1 MFDSN
6 SNTYAVLDEAN
17 DSLLEDLQLPSI
29 WDLLAETITSET
41 NIDLYSSD
49 TETVT
54 LAQSSDSL
62 ELESAELSKL
72 GNNSN
77 DDPRRGRNTVT
88 DLSAIAILPTANAG
102 FTGNSYLDGILG
114 SNYGN
119 TGRETDDEEKLKQAL
134 ENHLPI
140 QEVSFNPLTGEE
152 EVISWEQQPENLQ
165 LLDEYLASAGF
176 DGIDGLLASL
186 GSPTEFGKQFNS
198 IATNENNSFN
208 EIVFDNSIN
217 PESVFGVD
225 NRTQIT
231 NTTDYPWSSI
241 ARIEVEF
248 SNGSGAIG
256 SGAMISPYHILTA
269 GHVVHNA
276 SAGGWATDIDVFLA
290 QDGSEQFY
298 GEADWTYIRS
308 YTGWTNS
315 QSQDHD
321 WALITLDR
329 NIGNFTGWLGYE
341 WRSNDADYNGLIL
354 NTAGYP
360 GDLSFNAQDM
370 YFASGPVAFAD
381 THQLYYNGT
390 MDTFGGQSGSP
401 VWRYNSSTGDRHI
414 NAVHA
419 YGNGGNGYN
428 EGTRITQTKFNS
440 LQNWISEDDGVR
452 SPIDRSDLVDYDDWF
467 DTNFAYFSSSTV
479 TPGDNIT
486 LRSVTR
492 NNGTATAGNFD
503 VSFYAST
510 NSIISTGDYFI
521 GKVNISSLDA
531 FGWTDTIWTGNFPN
545 IPAGNY
551 YVGWLIDSGN
561 SQTEFLEGNNTGVIS
576 DSLLTVSDLPST
588 GDILGTVWDDVDG
601 DGVFETGEVGLS
613 GWTVYLDQNQNGQLD
628 LGETSTITDNNGDY
642 SFIGLLPD
650 TYYVAEV
657 VQNGWE
663 QTHPNISNLN
673 SLQIDPIQIT
683 TTDSNI
689 PITTYGEIIA
699 TSDEIPVVPES
710 NVSGPLINID
720 DFRAD
725 PRFNGIDGNGF
736 ATVILDTGIDLN
748 HPFFGPDSDNNGI
761 ADRIV
766 YQYDFADNDSDASDV
781 DGHGSNV
788 SSIVASSDSTYTG
801 VAPGADII
809 HLKVFED
816 SGSGNFSYIEQALKW
831 VVANAA
837 TYNIA
842 SVNMS
847 LGDSGNYSTSQSL
860 YGIGDELAALAAMDV
875 MVVSASGNDF
885 YSFGSALGVAYPS
898 ADPNSLSIG
907 AVYDANIG
915 SFISYSSGATAYYTG
930 ADRITPFSQ
939 RHNDLTTIVA
949 PGAAITGAGPNGG
962 TVTQHGTSQASPH
975 VSGVAV
981 LAQQL
986 AQQTLGRSLTLTEF
1000 SNLLASSGVTINDG
1014 DDENDN
1020 VTNSNLNFQ
1029 RLDVLALGEA
1039 ILAMGSNTVNLS
1051 AGDTVSDIDFG
1062 NQQTDTQGTPSNDV
1076 LSGTPNNDR
1085 IDGLAGNDTIDGGAG
1100 SDSMIGGTDDDTFI
1114 VDNVGDVVTENP
1126 GEGID
1131 RVRSSISYTLG
1142 LNVEH
1147 LTLIGSKDL
1156 NGTGNNLNNNITG
1169 NNVDNLLDGGAGKDR
1184 INGRGG
1190 DDTIIG
1196 GNGRDILTGG
1206 GGSDRFVYTDLTD
1219 SLRTGYDKV
1228 KDFNANGTDLFI
1240 TSVARADFVNA
1251 GAVAS
1256 LSNRD
1261 ISTALNSAGFNADF
1275 AAFFTFG
1282 TREFIAI
1289 NDSNSNFQ
1297 QATDAI
1303 IEVTGF
1309 TGTLALEDFSVM

>member
-1 MFDSN
+1 MKS
-6 SNTYAVLDEAN
+6 LIEA
-17 DSLLEDLQLPSI
+17 LQLSEI
-29 WDLLAETITSET
+29 SDLLAKTITSEET

-49 TETVT
+49 IQPVN

-62 ELESAELSKL
+62 EFDSAGLSNL
-72 GNNSN
+72 DHNSS
-77 DDPRRGRNTVT
+77 DDPRSRRGRNTVT

-114 SNYGN
+114 SNYWN
-119 TGRETDDEEKLKQAL
+119 TGRDTDDEEKLKQAL
-134 ENHLPI
+134 ENHIPI
-140 QEVSFNPLTGEE
+140 QEVSFNPLTGQE

-165 LLDEYLASAGF
+165 LLDKYLASAGF
-176 DGIDGLLASL
+176 DGIDGLLTSL
-186 GSPTEFGKQFNS
+186 DSPTEFGKQFNS

-241 ARIEVEF
+241 ARIEVQF
-248 SNGSGAIG
+248 SNGTGGFG

-269 GHVVHNA
+269 GHVVHDA

-298 GEADWTYIRS
+298 GEADWTYLRS

-341 WRSNDADYNGLIL
+341 WRSNSADYNGMTV

-401 VWRYNSSTGDRHI
+401 VWRYNSSTGERYI

-486 LRSVTR
+486 LRSITR

-521 GKVNISSLDA
+521 GKANISSLDA
-531 FGWTDTIWTGNFPN
+531 FSWTDAIWTGNFPN

-561 SQTEFLEGNNTGVIS
+561 SQTEFLENNNTGIIS
-576 DSLLTVSDLPST
+576 NSLLTVS
-588 GDILGTVWDDVDG
+588 
-601 DGVFETGEVGLS
+601 E
-613 GWTVYLDQNQNGQLD
+613 
-628 LGETSTITDNNGDY
+628 
-642 SFIGLLPD
+642 
-650 TYYVAEV
+650 
-657 VQNGWE
+657 
-663 QTHPNISNLN
+663 
-673 SLQIDPIQIT
+673 
-683 TTDSNI
+683 
-689 PITTYGEIIA
+689 
-699 TSDEIPVVPES
+699 
-710 NVSGPLINID
+710 
-720 DFRAD
+720 
-725 PRFNGIDGNGF
+725 
-736 ATVILDTGIDLN
+736 
-748 HPFFGPDSDNNGI
+748 
-761 ADRIV
+761 
-766 YQYDFADNDSDASDV
+766 
-781 DGHGSNV
+781 
-788 SSIVASSDSTYTG
+788 
-801 VAPGADII
+801 
-809 HLKVFED
+809 
-816 SGSGNFSYIEQALKW
+816 
-831 VVANAA
+831 
-837 TYNIA
+837 
-842 SVNMS
+842 
-847 LGDSGNYSTSQSL
+847 
-860 YGIGDELAALAAMDV
+860 
-875 MVVSASGNDF
+875 
-885 YSFGSALGVAYPS
+885 
-898 ADPNSLSIG
+898 
-907 AVYDANIG
+907 
-915 SFISYSSGATAYYTG
+915 
-930 ADRITPFSQ
+930 
-939 RHNDLTTIVA
+939 
-949 PGAAITGAGPNGG
+949 
-962 TVTQHGTSQASPH
+962 
-975 VSGVAV
+975 
-981 LAQQL
+981 
-986 AQQTLGRSLTLTEF
+986 
-1000 SNLLASSGVTINDG
+1000 
-1014 DDENDN
+1014 
-1020 VTNSNLNFQ
+1020 
-1029 RLDVLALGEA
+1029 
-1039 ILAMGSNTVNLS
+1039 
-1051 AGDTVSDIDFG
+1051 SDIDFE
-1062 NQQTDTQGTPSNDV
+1062 NQQTDTQGTPGNDV
-1076 LSGTPNNDR
+1076 LSGTPNNDT
-1085 IDGLAGNDTIDGGAG
+1085 IDGLAGNNTI
-1100 SDSMIGGTDDDTFI
+1100 
-1114 VDNVGDVVTENP
+1114 
-1126 GEGID
+1126 
-1131 RVRSSISYTLG
+1131 
-1142 LNVEH
+1142 
-1147 LTLIGSKDL
+1147 
-1156 NGTGNNLNNNITG
+1156 
-1169 NNVDNLLDGGAGKDR
+1169 DGGAGKDR

-1196 GNGRDILTGG
+1196 GNGKDILTGG
-1206 GGSDRFVYTDLTD
+1206 SGSDRFVYTDLTD

-1240 TSVARADFVNA
+1240 TSVARADFVDA

-1256 LSNRD
+1256 LSNSNIR
-1261 ISTALNSAGFNADF
+1261 TALNTAGFNADF

-1289 NDSNSNFQ
+1289 NDSNTNFQ

-1309 TGTLALEDFSVM
+1309 TGSLALEDFSVM